1 MKKKSASQRAFYQ
14 HQHKRKEG
22 SSVRAPGGPFA
33 KGRRELSKS
42 RTYIN
47 PLSKAAA
54 GPTTTTNAAAVPA
67 ASSKGSSGPG
77 RLSSQYTHARTHAWR
92 SKPAEKIARTYFFT
106 PAPARAS
113 LLVLLVREL
122 LPRAHPTMPLVPR
135 LARPRAPVGVRQRA
149 QREDQRVPGAASRAP
164 SRRARLMR
172 EDEGGRERDA
182 LAHGPEVQEQS
193 QVLAFPARAARGVG
207 SIGQSIRSQRTR
219 RVAWGLTPGRTSSRT
234 SAGHGRSPVSKHAHG
249 EAGHA
254 PRRARARRACTRRG
268 RAPRRRSRPG
278 RRSRGA
284 RRAWCRLRGT

>member
-1 MKKKSASQRAFYQ
+1 MFSSSPRRASCR
-14 HQHKRKEG
+14 
-22 SSVRAPGGPFA
+22 
-33 KGRRELSKS
+33 GRRELSKS

-77 RLSSQYTHARTHAWR
+77 RLSSQYTHARVALETSH
-92 SKPAEKIARTYFFT
+92 ETRTYFFT
-106 PAPARAS
+106 PAPTRAS

-149 QREDQRVPGAASRAP
+149 QREDQRVPGAALRRARAP
-164 SRRARLMR
+164 SRHARLMR
-172 EDEGGRERDA
+172 EDRGGRERDA

-193 QVLAFPARAARGVG
+193 QVLAFPARGARGVG
-207 SIGQSIRSQRTR
+207 SIGQSMPRRRTR
-219 RVAWGLTPGRTSSRT
+219 HVAWGLTPGRTSSRT